1 MKKFL
6 LLLLFSVQFAWAGN
20 INSVINEF
28 KDEKRAEYVSIP
40 WILMK
45 IGHLFMDEKDKN
57 DIAARVNSIRVLD
70 LEECS
75 TKVKE
80 RFARRILSMNK
91 SGYET
96 LMKVKD
102 EEDNVQILFKAK
114 DDVIKE
120 LVIVC
125 GGNEDCALIQ
135 IKGNIRQEDIDELVR
150 QETEGR
156 NGRN

>member
-1 MKKFL
+1 
-6 LLLLFSVQFAWAGN
+6 
-20 INSVINEF
+20 
-28 KDEKRAEYVSIP
+28 
-40 WILMK
+40 
-45 IGHLFMDEKDKN
+45 
-57 DIAARVNSIRVLD
+57 
-70 LEECS
+70 
-75 TKVKE
+75 
-80 RFARRILSMNK
+80 MNK